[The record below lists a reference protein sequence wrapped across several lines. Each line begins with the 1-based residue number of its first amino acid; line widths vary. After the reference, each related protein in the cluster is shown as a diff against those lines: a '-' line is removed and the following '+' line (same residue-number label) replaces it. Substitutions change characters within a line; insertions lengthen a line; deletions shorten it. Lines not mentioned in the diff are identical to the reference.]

1 MSKPSSTV
9 TPEATHETR
18 RKLLLAAAQV
28 FARLGFEHATV
39 REICEQAGANVA
51 AVNYHFGGKM
61 ELYRAVLLAG
71 AEEKWKRYPDLALT
85 DSEHGAEENLLSFVH
100 SLLRQILET
109 DCCDQNSHMG
119 LIMAREMVEP
129 TEVLEDIVNG
139 FIRPSMEMLERL
151 VQKLSGPGA
160 DPDAIRRATLSI
172 IGQCLFYKHSWAVMQ
187 YLHPKV
193 AMDEAEIRAI
203 AEHITQFSIAGIGTL
218 PRKKGSRRK

>member
-1 MSKPSSTV
+1 
-9 TPEATHETR
+9 
-18 RKLLLAAAQV
+18 
-28 FARLGFEHATV
+28 
-39 REICEQAGANVA
+39 
-51 AVNYHFGGKM
+51 
-61 ELYRAVLLAG
+61 
-71 AEEKWKRYPDLALT
+71 
-85 DSEHGAEENLLSFVH
+85 
-100 SLLRQILET
+100 
-109 DCCDQNSHMG
+109 MG